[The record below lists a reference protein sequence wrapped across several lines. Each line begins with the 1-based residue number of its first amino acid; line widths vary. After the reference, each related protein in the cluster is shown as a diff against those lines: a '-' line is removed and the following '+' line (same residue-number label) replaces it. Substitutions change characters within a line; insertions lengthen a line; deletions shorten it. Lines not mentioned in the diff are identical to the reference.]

1 MRNVAL
7 LTVILAIGCAK
18 DPTAGKEH
26 AAVGDAAAATPP
38 PSPGGSV
45 TRLPL
50 SPASGKIAF
59 VGAKVSAK
67 HEGKFEKFT
76 GAVFLDAKDISKSSV
91 TVHIDL
97 SSMSI
102 EPAKLA
108 KHLLSADFFDVE
120 KFGQAA
126 FQSTSVVPAEAGKP
140 AQITGNLDLH
150 GVKKSITFPADIQ
163 VSGDAVTVKA
173 EFGINRKD
181 FGIVYPGAPDDLIKD
196 DVLIQL
202 DLTARP

>member
-1 MRNVAL
+1 MRKVAL
-7 LTVILAIGCAK
+7 LTVILAMGCAK
-18 DPTAGKEH
+18 DPTAGKEK
-26 AAVGDAAAATPP
+26 AAVGEAAAATPP

-45 TRLPL
+45 TRMPL
-50 SPASGKIAF
+50 SPASGKIGF
-59 VGAKVSAK
+59 VGAKVTAK

-76 GAVFLDAKDISKSSV
+76 GAVLVDHADLSKSAV
-91 TVHIDL
+91 TVNIDL

-108 KHLLSADFFDVE
+108 KHLMSDDFFDVE
-120 KFGQAA
+120 KFGQAS
-126 FQSTSVVPAEAGKP
+126 FQSTAIAPAGDGKP

-163 VSGDAVTVKA
+163 ATKDSVKVKA
-173 EFGINRKD
+173 EFAINRKD